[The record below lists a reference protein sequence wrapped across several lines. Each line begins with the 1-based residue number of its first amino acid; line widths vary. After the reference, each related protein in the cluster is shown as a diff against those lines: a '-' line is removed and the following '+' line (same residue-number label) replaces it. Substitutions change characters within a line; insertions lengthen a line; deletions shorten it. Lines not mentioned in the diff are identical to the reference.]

1 MEKKSGEFTCQ
12 KCKSKKMDIYTN
24 WLSRK
29 KYISNNLKKTYWIFY
44 YKTLLNKK
52 EFKRKF
58 YTKSC
63 FGWFFFIFDKYKC
76 FPFGFCKGSVVA
88 CFFVWPIFLI
98 AAIFA
103 LLIDLQLFICMF
115 INNVPMYFSIEHFK
129 AWKKCLNCDKDTRKG
144 VLLFLLFIVSLPI
157 IILYVI
163 IFALLYILIFLWIE
177 VCGFLCCKK
186 NEYNYIYSYI
196 SNNDINQGSLIS
208 TDENDI
214 WNHCE
219 GITEDDL
226 ILNGNNLF
234 TCPQCNYH
242 ADTFKYFIYNLPK
255 EDINTNNGN
264 GNSGNDTTIILNP
277 PPPEPDLNIAIM
289 FSAGDQTIHYC
300 VACKLTDS
308 FQIIENKL
316 IKDNPE
322 LKNKKLYYLVNGQ
335 NIYDKHDKHKTLAQL
350 KIKNSNTII
359 FNEHPNE

>member
-1 MEKKSGEFTCQ
+1 MDDKSGKFTCQ

-29 KYISNNLKKTYWIFY
+29 KYITSNNLIKTYWIFY

-63 FGWFFFIFDKYKC
+63 FGKPFFIFDKFYKKKC

-98 AAIFA
+98 VAIFA
-103 LLIDLQLFICMF
+103 LLIDLQLFICML
-115 INNVPMYFSIEHFK
+115 IAKVPMYFSIEHFK

-186 NEYNYIYSYI
+186 NEYKYIYSYI
-196 SNNDINQGSLIS
+196 SNNNIIQGKLKA
-208 TDENDI
+208 TNKNDI
-214 WNHCE
+214 WYHCE

-226 ILNGNNLF
+226 IQKGNYLF
-234 TCPQCNYH
+234 TCPQCNYN
-242 ADTFKYFIYNLPK
+242 AKTFKNFIYNLPK
-255 EDINTNNGN
+255 EDINNNGN
-264 GNSGNDTTIILNP
+264 GNNENDTTTTPDP
-277 PPPEPDLNIAIM
+277 PPGPDLNIAII

-316 IKDNPE
+316 IKEYPE
-322 LKNKKLYYLVNGQ
+322 LKNKKLFYLAKGQ
-335 NIYDKHDKHKTLAQL
+335 KIDDKHKTLAQL
-350 KIKNSNTII
+350 KLNNADII
-359 FNEHPNE
+359 SFYEHHN

>member
-29 KYISNNLKKTYWIFY
+29 KYINNSIKTYWIFY
-44 YKTLLNKK
+44 NKTLLNKK

-63 FGWFFFIFDKYKC
+63 FGKPFFIFDKYKEKC

-98 AAIFA
+98 VAIFA

-129 AWKKCLNCDKDTRKG
+129 AWKKCLNCDPDTPKG

-157 IILYVI
+157 IIIYVI

-208 TDENDI
+208 TDKNDI

-255 EDINTNNGN
+255 EDNNNNNGN

-277 PPPEPDLNIAIM
+277 PPPPEPDFIAII
-289 FSAGDQTIHYC
+289 FSAGDQTIRYC

-335 NIYDKHDKHKTLAQL
+335 KIDDKHKTLAQL

>member
-1 MEKKSGEFTCQ
+1 MEIKSGEFTCQ

-24 WLSRK
+24 WLSKK
-29 KYISNNLKKTYWIFY
+29 KYIINNSIKTYWIFY

-63 FGWFFFIFDKYKC
+63 FGKPFFIFDKFYKKKC

-98 AAIFA
+98 VAIFA

-177 VCGFLCCKK
+177 VCDFLCCKK

-219 GITEDDL
+219 GITEEDL

-242 ADTFKYFIYNLPK
+242 ADTFKNFI
-255 EDINTNNGN
+255 
-264 GNSGNDTTIILNP
+264 
-277 PPPEPDLNIAIM
+277 
-289 FSAGDQTIHYC
+289 
-300 VACKLTDS
+300 
-308 FQIIENKL
+308 
-316 IKDNPE
+316 
-322 LKNKKLYYLVNGQ
+322 
-335 NIYDKHDKHKTLAQL
+335 
-350 KIKNSNTII
+350 
-359 FNEHPNE
+359 